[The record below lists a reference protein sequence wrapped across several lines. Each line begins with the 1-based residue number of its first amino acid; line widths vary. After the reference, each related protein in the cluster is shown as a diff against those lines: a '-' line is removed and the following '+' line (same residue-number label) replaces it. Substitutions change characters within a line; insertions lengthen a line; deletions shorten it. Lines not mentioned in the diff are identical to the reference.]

1 MMRKRKTALLHNS
14 SYFTNFKEVNY
25 QTPMSEFDEYI
36 RQGEPGKKEKAAAW
50 QTAIG
55 LQDVD
60 GLKPS
65 KYLIETAKKHIEG
78 DITIGDV
85 KSMLDGY
92 YKSKT
97 ARVEVE
103 SERTEEAD
111 KVSARITELL
121 EEETFAFTP
130 GELVRIHRRLFQG
143 LFKFAG
149 SFRTY
154 NISKKEWV
162 LNDASVLYN
171 PFENIAETLEYD
183 FSEEKKY
190 DYISAS
196 SDDSIRHIASFIA
209 GVWQI
214 HPFGE
219 GNTRTTAVFLIKYLR
234 SFGFHIDNELFNSHS
249 WYFRNALVR
258 ANYSNREKGISPDYS
273 FLVAFLRNL
282 ILGENNELKNRYLHV
297 DYLKSNSFQSAESGD
312 SKSKNCTLN
321 CTLEEL
327 AVLKFLL
334 DNPKATQKQVALHI
348 RRSERTAKKLTV
360 KLQQDGLLE
369 RKNGRRDGY
378 WEVKVQL

>member
-1 MMRKRKTALLHNS
+1 
-14 SYFTNFKEVNY
+14 
-25 QTPMSEFDEYI
+25 MSEFDEYI
-36 RQGEPGKKEKAAAW
+36 RQGEPGRSEKAAAW

-85 KSMLDGY
+85 KSLLNSY
-92 YKSKT
+92 YSSKGT
-97 ARVEVE
+97 RDEIE
-103 SERTEEAD
+103 HDRTEEAD

-130 GELVRIHRRLFQG
+130 VELSRIHRRLFQG

-149 SFRTY
+149 VYRTY
-154 NISKKEWV
+154 NITKKEWV

-183 FSEEKKY
+183 FSEEKKF
-190 DYISAS
+190 DYISS
-196 SDDSIRHIASFIA
+196 STDDAIKHIASFIA
-209 GVWQI
+209 GIWQI

-234 SFGFHIDNELFNSHS
+234 SFGFHIDNELFASHS

-258 ANYSNREKGISPDYS
+258 ANYSNREKGINPDSS
-273 FLVAFLRNL
+273 FLIAFLRNL
-282 ILGENNELKNRYLHV
+282 ILGERNELRNRYLHI
-297 DYLKSNSFQSAESGD
+297 DSPKANLSQSAESDD
-312 SKSKNCTLN
+312 SKSKSCTLN

-327 AVLKFLL
+327 AVLTFLSE
-334 DNPKATQKQVALHI
+334 NPKATQKQVAAHI
-348 RRSERTAKKLTV
+348 RKSERTAKSLTV